1 METITKLPNISQSL
15 IKAYVDYLNEKECG
29 TFFKARYIDK
39 DPDTEG
45 EPSDAMKLGI
55 YFEYLCTGALPR
67 NGQIPEPEYVYKGK
81 PNERLAISYERVQ
94 DSAMIF
100 KKIIETYK
108 IKILEVGKV
117 VVVDGMSGIFDILA
131 EWDGQK
137 VIIDLKYSGLID
149 DKWNEMGW
157 DLDTIHTKDSLMIQG
172 VHYKLLM
179 NKKEG
184 IEDIPFYYFVF
195 SSNDPNNVK
204 IIKQEVD
211 PSKMQSH
218 VVAVQ
223 NITEKLNYDL
233 SNGFKPYPSLKK
245 CSICPISHKC
255 TNRVEVPL
263 ISEIYY

>member
-15 IKAYVDYLNEKECG
+15 IKAYVDYLNQKECG

-39 DPDTEG
+39 DPDAEG

-55 YFEYLCTGALPR
+55 YFEYLCTGALPK

-81 PNERLAISYERVQ
+81 PNERLAVSYERVQ
-94 DSAMIF
+94 ESATIF
-100 KKIIETYK
+100 KKIIETYN

-117 VVVDGMSGIFDILA
+117 VVVDGMSGVLDILA

-179 NKKEG
+179 NKKDG

-218 VVAVQ
+218 VVAIE
-223 NITEKLNYDL
+223 NITSKLKDNLEY
-233 SNGFKPYPSLKK
+233 GFTSYPSLKK
-245 CSICPISHKC
+245 CSTCPISDKC
-255 TNRVEVPL
+255 SDKAEVPL